1 LRILTSATKTNL
13 KLDSE
18 QQLVRELQNGSEQAF
33 RSLIALYQDKALRTA
48 LGFVPNR
55 QDAED
60 VVQEVFVEVYRSVGN
75 FKGDSLLSSWIY
87 RIVVNKCLEAIRYK
101 KRKKRGAFF
110 KSLVGMD
117 DSNHKTAKDFDH
129 PGVLLENKERTA
141 LLFSKIELLPEN
153 QRIVFTLCKIDD
165 LSYKEAA
172 EVMKTSVSSVESL
185 MFRAKKNLQKYLE
198 DYYRNE
204 KI

>member
-1 LRILTSATKTNL
+1 MTRVIKTDL
-13 KLDSE
+13 KLDNE
-18 QQLVRELQNGSEQAF
+18 QQLVQDLQAGSEQAF
-33 RSLIALYQDKALRTA
+33 RTLIDLYQDKALSTC
-48 LGFVPNR
+48 LGFIPNK

-75 FKGDSLLSSWIY
+75 FKGDSKLSSWIY
-87 RIVVNKCLEAIRYK
+87 RIAVNKCLEAIRYK
-101 KRKKRGAFF
+101 KRQKRRAFF
-110 KSLVGMD
+110 QSLVGMHENNGAD
-117 DSNHKTAKDFDH
+117 LARDFDH

-141 LLFSKIELLPEN
+141 VLFSKIELLPEN

-172 EVMKTSVSSVESL
+172 EIMNTSVSSVESL
-185 MFRAKKNLQKYLE
+185 MFRAKKNLQKHLE
-198 DYYRNE
+198 DYYLNE

>member
-1 LRILTSATKTNL
+1 MTKVTKTAL
-13 KLDSE
+13 QLDNE
-18 QQLVRELQNGSEQAF
+18 QQLVQDLQAGSEQAF
-33 RSLIALYQDKALRTA
+33 RTLIDLYQDKALSTC
-48 LGFVPNR
+48 LGFIPNK

-75 FKGDSLLSSWIY
+75 FKGDSKLSSWIY

-101 KRKKRGAFF
+101 KRKKRRAFF
-110 KSLVGMD
+110 QSLVGMHENNGGD
-117 DSNHKTAKDFDH
+117 LARDFDH

-141 LLFSKIELLPEN
+141 VLFSKIKLLPEN

-165 LSYKEAA
+165 LTYKEAA
-172 EVMKTSVSSVESL
+172 EIMNTSVSSVESL
-185 MFRAKKNLQKYLE
+185 MFRAKKNLQKYLT